1 MLTIKAEFKEGKKA
15 EIPVTE
21 VDTANKIF
29 NLLDNDPLCER
40 IRLIDENGHDATDQR
55 YDLE

>member
-1 MLTIKAEFKEGKKA
+1 MTIKAEFTEGRKA

-21 VDTANKIF
+21 VGDANRLF
-29 NLLDNDPLCER
+29 NILDNDPLCER
-40 IRLIDENGHDATDQR
+40 LWLFDNDGFDVTDQR